1 MSSLIQTA
9 AYFAMETPESGRII
23 LRDEVPSPELFSKE
37 AALES
42 LRFAFKENF
51 IDSAE
56 RDIIEQQINDS
67 PLPAK
72 LTIIEKQLYIIKDNI
87 EEIFQMLDEEFGGM
101 DPDSFSS
108 DDGASPD
115 GVGQPTSK
123 GNTLH

>member
-1 MSSLIQTA
+1 
-9 AYFAMETPESGRII
+9 METPESGKII

-42 LRFAFKENF
+42 LSFAFKEKY

-72 LTIIEKQLYIIKDNI
+72 LSIIEKQMYIIKDNI
-87 EEIFQMLDEEFGGM
+87 EEIFQILDEEFGGM